1 MKKKI
6 FSGLLVAALV
16 VTQAISAFAAPSKS
30 AGISLVG
37 DSAGNYT
44 VSSDFSAAGETV
56 ANLIEEINAGGA
68 TIQNIAEQ
76 APELA
81 SALEEKSLMGSF
93 VDITAA
99 GATKNANGNYEVTL
113 SVPGLPSGAV
123 EVSVLHYSTVRSTW
137 EVIDPS
143 NIDLANKLVT
153 AEFQD
158 LSPVA
163 IIAKVSGTAINT
175 DSAATDVDATSP
187 KTGVESTW
195 AIWMSAAVV
204 LCGAAVVVFKRTRA

>member
-44 VSSDFSAAGETV
+44 VSSDFSAAGESV
-56 ANLIEEINAGGA
+56 ANLVEEINAGGA
-68 TIQNIAEQ
+68 TIQDITEQ

-81 SALEEKSLMGSF
+81 SALEGKGLVGSF

-113 SVPGLPSGAV
+113 SVPGLPSGALD
-123 EVSVLHYSTVRSTW
+123 VSVLHYSTVRSTW
-137 EVIDPS
+137 EVIEPS
-143 NIDLANKLVT
+143 DIDLANKLVT

-204 LCGAAVVVFKRTRA
+204 FCGAAVVVFKRTRA